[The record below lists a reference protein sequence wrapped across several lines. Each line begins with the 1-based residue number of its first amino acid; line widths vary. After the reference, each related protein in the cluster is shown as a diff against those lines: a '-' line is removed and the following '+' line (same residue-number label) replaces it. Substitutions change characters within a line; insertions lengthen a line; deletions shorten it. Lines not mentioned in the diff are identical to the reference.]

1 MRGDIQLPNTFEG
14 TDFITIRDKTREELE
29 IVMDKARQME
39 QYRNVGTDSARGH
52 LMGTLF
58 FEPST
63 RTRISFQAAMKRLGG
78 DTVGFPSPEGSSVQK
93 GETLADTLRTVSQY
107 VDILVLRHPSE
118 GSAKLAAEL
127 LDIPVMN
134 GGDGSAN
141 HPTQTLLDLY
151 TIRKELGKIDGK
163 TITLAGDLR
172 YSRTTRSLARALT
185 RFDVELILNS
195 PEQLKMKED
204 LLVELEEKGLSPKET
219 NDLESSTAEAD
230 LIYATRIQKERFP
243 DISEYKKVA
252 HAYEIDKDLLEKN
265 GEPLL
270 LHPLPRVN
278 EINTDVDDM
287 DNTVFFNQAGNG
299 VPVRMALIS
308 LLLDLPGR

>member
-1 MRGDIQLPNTFEG
+1 
-14 TDFITIRDKTREELE
+14 
-29 IVMDKARQME
+29 
-39 QYRNVGTDSARGH
+39 

-78 DTVGFPSPEGSSVQK
+78 DTVGFPSTEGTSVQK

-107 VDILVLRHPSE
+107 VDIIVLRHPSE
-118 GSAKLAAEL
+118 GSAKLASEL

-134 GGDGSAN
+134 GGDGGAN

-151 TIRKELGKIDGK
+151 TIRKELGEIDGK

-185 RFDVELILNS
+185 HFDVELILNS

-204 LLVELEEKGLSPKET
+204 LLMELEEEGLDPVET
-219 NDLESSTAEAD
+219 DDLESSAVEAD

-243 DISEYKKVA
+243 DIAEYKKVA
-252 HAYEIDKDLLEKN
+252 HSYEIDRELLEKA

-278 EINTDVDDM
+278 EIDPDVDNM
-287 DNTVFFNQAGNG
+287 DNSVFFDQAGNG

-308 LLLDLPGR
+308 LLLDLTDR

>member
-1 MRGDIQLPNTFEG
+1 LSNTFAG
-14 TDFITIRDKTREELE
+14 TDFITIQDKTREELE

-39 QYRNVGTDSARGH
+39 QYRQVGTNSARGH
-52 LMGTLF
+52 LMGDLF

-63 RTRISFQAAMKRLGG
+63 RTRMSFQAAMKRLGG

-93 GETLADTLRTVSQY
+93 GETLADTLRTVSEY
-107 VDILVLRHPSE
+107 VDILVLRHPDE
-118 GSAKLAAEL
+118 DSAELAADL
-127 LDIPVMN
+127 LEIPVMN
-134 GGDGSAN
+134 GGAGSES

-151 TIRKELGKIDGK
+151 TIRKELGEIDGK
-163 TITLAGDLR
+163 TIALIGDLK

-195 PEQLKMKED
+195 PAQLRMKED
-204 LLVELEEKGLSPKET
+204 VLLELEDNGLSPKET
-219 NDLESSTAEAD
+219 DDLEAAAAEAD

-243 DISEYKKVA
+243 EVADYEKVA
-252 HAYEIDKDLLEKN
+252 EAYEIDRGLLEKC

-278 EINTDVDDM
+278 EVNTDVDDM
-287 DNTVFFNQAGNG
+287 DNTVFFDQAGNG

-308 LLLDLPGR
+308 LLLDLSDR

>member
-1 MRGDIQLPNTFEG
+1 MSSPFAGA
-14 TDFITIRDKTREELE
+14 DFITIRDKSRETLE
-29 IVMDKARQME
+29 IIMDKARQME
-39 QYRNVGTDSARGH
+39 QYRKVGNDFARGH

-78 DTVGFPSPEGSSVQK
+78 DTVGFPSTEGTSVQK
-93 GETLADTLRTVSQY
+93 GETLADTIRTVGQY
-107 VDILVLRHPSE
+107 VDIMVLRHPNE
-118 GSAKLAAEL
+118 GAAKLASEL
-127 LDIPVMN
+127 LDIPIIN

-151 TIRKELGKIDGK
+151 TMRKELGEIDGS

-172 YSRTTRSLARALT
+172 YSRTTRSLSRALT

-195 PEQLKMKED
+195 PEQLRMKDD
-204 LLVELEEKGLSPKET
+204 LLFELREKGLDPVET
-219 NDLESSTAEAD
+219 NDLKSSVGEAD
-230 LIYATRIQKERFP
+230 LVYATRIQKERFP
-243 DISEYKKVA
+243 DASEYKKVA
-252 HAYEIDKDLLEKN
+252 HAYEITRDLLEQCGN
-265 GEPLL
+265 PLL

-278 EINTDVDDM
+278 EINTDVDDL
-287 DNTVFFNQAGNG
+287 DNTLFFDQAGNG

-308 LLLDLPGR
+308 LLLDLCDR

>member
-1 MRGDIQLPNTFEG
+1 
-14 TDFITIRDKTREELE
+14 
-29 IVMDKARQME
+29 
-39 QYRNVGTDSARGH
+39 
-52 LMGTLF
+52 MGTLF

-78 DTVGFPSPEGSSVQK
+78 DTVGFPSTEGTSVQK

-107 VDILVLRHPSE
+107 VDIIVLRHPSE
-118 GSAKLAAEL
+118 GSAKLASEL

-134 GGDGSAN
+134 GGDGGAN

-151 TIRKELGKIDGK
+151 TIRKELGEIDGK

-185 RFDVELILNS
+185 HFDVELILNS
-195 PEQLKMKED
+195 PEQLRMKED
-204 LLVELEEKGLSPKET
+204 LLMELEEEGLKPIET
-219 NDLESSTAEAD
+219 DDLEGSAAKAD
-230 LIYATRIQKERFP
+230 LLYATRIQKERFP

-252 HAYEIDKDLLEKN
+252 HAYEIDRELLEKT

-278 EINTDVDDM
+278 EINPDVDGM
-287 DNTVFFNQAGNG
+287 DNSVFFDQAGNG
-299 VPVRMALIS
+299 VPVRMALIA
-308 LLLDLPGR
+308 LLLDLTDR

>member
-1 MRGDIQLPNTFEG
+1 MSNTFAG
-14 TDFITIRDKTREELE
+14 NDFITIRDKSREELE
-29 IVMDKARQME
+29 FVMDKARRME
-39 QYRNVGTDSARGH
+39 RYRNIGTDCARGH

-78 DTVGFPSPEGSSVQK
+78 DTVGFPSTEGTSVQK

-107 VDILVLRHPSE
+107 VDIIVLRHPSE
-118 GSAKLAAEL
+118 GSAKLASEL

-134 GGDGSAN
+134 GGDGGAN

-151 TIRKELGKIDGK
+151 TIRKELGEIDGK

-185 RFDVELILNS
+185 HFDVELILNS

-204 LLVELEEKGLSPKET
+204 LLMELEEEGLDPVET
-219 NDLESSTAEAD
+219 DDLESSAGEAD

-243 DISEYKKVA
+243 DIAEYKKVA
-252 HAYEIDKDLLEKN
+252 HSYEIDRELLEKA

-278 EINTDVDDM
+278 EIDPDVDNM
-287 DNTVFFNQAGNG
+287 DNSVFFDQAGNG

-308 LLLDLPGR
+308 LLLDLTDR

>member
-1 MRGDIQLPNTFEG
+1 LANTFAG
-14 TDFITIRDKTREELE
+14 TDFISIRDKSRDELE

-39 QYRNVGTDSARGH
+39 QFRNVGTDCARGH

-78 DTVGFPSPEGSSVQK
+78 DTVGFPSTEGTSVQK
-93 GETLADTLRTVSQY
+93 GETLADTVRTVGQY

-118 GSAKLAAEL
+118 GSAKLAAEM

-151 TIRKELGKIDGK
+151 TIRKELGGIDGK

-185 RFDVELILNS
+185 HFDVELILNS

-204 LLVELEEKGLSPKET
+204 LLLELEEEGLNPTET
-219 NDLESSTAEAD
+219 DDLEWSAAESD
-230 LIYATRIQKERFP
+230 LVYATRIQKERFP

-252 HAYEIDKDLLEKN
+252 HAYEIDRDLLERC

-270 LHPLPRVN
+270 LHPLPRVT
-278 EINTDVDDM
+278 EINSDVDDM

-308 LLLDLPGR
+308 LLLDLSDR

>member
-1 MRGDIQLPNTFEG
+1 MESTFAG
-14 TDFITIRDKTREELE
+14 SDFITIRDKSREQLE
-29 IVMDKARQME
+29 FIMDKARRME
-39 QYRNVGTDSARGH
+39 RYRNIGTDCARGH

-78 DTVGFPSPEGSSVQK
+78 DTVGFPSTEGTSVQK

-107 VDILVLRHPSE
+107 VDIIVLRHPSE
-118 GSAKLAAEL
+118 GSAKLASEL

-134 GGDGSAN
+134 GGDGGAN

-151 TIRKELGKIDGK
+151 TIRKELGEIDGK

-185 RFDVELILNS
+185 HFDVELILNS
-195 PEQLKMKED
+195 PEQLRMKED
-204 LLVELEEKGLSPKET
+204 LLMELEEEGLNPVET
-219 NDLESSTAEAD
+219 DDLEGSAAKAD

-252 HAYEIDKDLLEKN
+252 HAYEIDKELLEKT

-278 EINTDVDDM
+278 EINPDVDDM
-287 DNTVFFNQAGNG
+287 DNSVFFDQAGNG
-299 VPVRMALIS
+299 VPVRMALIA
-308 LLLDLPGR
+308 LLLDLTDR

>member
-1 MRGDIQLPNTFEG
+1 MESTFAG
-14 TDFITIRDKTREELE
+14 SDFITIRDKSREQLE
-29 IVMDKARQME
+29 FIMDKARRME
-39 QYRNVGTDSARGH
+39 RYRNIGTDCARGH

-78 DTVGFPSPEGSSVQK
+78 DTVGFPSTEGTSVQK

-107 VDILVLRHPSE
+107 VDIIVLRHPSE
-118 GSAKLAAEL
+118 GSAKLASEL
-127 LDIPVMN
+127 LDVPVMN
-134 GGDGSAN
+134 GGDGGAN

-151 TIRKELGKIDGK
+151 TIRKELGEIDGK

-185 RFDVELILNS
+185 HFDVELILNS
-195 PEQLKMKED
+195 PEQLRMKED
-204 LLVELEEKGLSPKET
+204 LLMELEEEGLNPVET
-219 NDLESSTAEAD
+219 DDLEGSAAKAD

-252 HAYEIDKDLLEKN
+252 HAYEIDKELLEKT

-278 EINTDVDDM
+278 EINPDVDDM
-287 DNTVFFNQAGNG
+287 DNSVFFDQAGNG
-299 VPVRMALIS
+299 VPVRMALIA
-308 LLLDLPGR
+308 LLLDLTDR

>member
-1 MRGDIQLPNTFEG
+1 MPNTFAG

-39 QYRNVGTDSARGH
+39 QYRNVGTESARGR

-63 RTRISFQAAMKRLGG
+63 RTRISFQAAMNRLGG

-107 VDILVLRHPSE
+107 VDIIVLRHPSE
-118 GSAKLAAEL
+118 GSAKLASEL

-151 TIRKELGKIDGK
+151 TIRKELGGIDGK

-195 PEQLKMKED
+195 PEQLRMKED
-204 LLVELEEKGLSPKET
+204 LLLELEERGLSPKET
-219 NDLESSTAEAD
+219 DDLESSAAEAD

-252 HAYEIDKDLLEKN
+252 HAYEIDRDLLEKC

-287 DNTVFFNQAGNG
+287 DNTVFFDQAGNG

-308 LLLDLPGR
+308 LLLDLPDR

>member
-1 MRGDIQLPNTFEG
+1 MSNTFAG

-63 RTRISFQAAMKRLGG
+63 RTRISFQSAMKRLGG

-107 VDILVLRHPSE
+107 VDIMVLRHPSE
-118 GSAKLAAEL
+118 GSAKLASEL
-127 LDIPVMN
+127 LEIPVMN

-151 TIRKELGKIDGK
+151 TMRKELGEIDGK

-185 RFDVELILNS
+185 NFDVKLILNS
-195 PEQLKMKED
+195 PEQLRMKED
-204 LLVELEEKGLSPKET
+204 LLLELEEKGLSPKET
-219 NDLESSTAEAD
+219 NDLESSAAEAD

-252 HAYEIDKDLLEKN
+252 HAYEIDKDLMEKC

-278 EINTDVDDM
+278 EINADVDDM
-287 DNTVFFNQAGNG
+287 DNTVFFDQAGNG

-308 LLLDLPGR
+308 LLLDLPDR